1 MIRSVGGNS
10 AAKVSCWLPQTLVY
24 EGSDRLYLRPEC
36 PAIVT
41 SFVRYKNQNAVPHY
55 GGTNCGV
62 GHRLDRNE
70 NGELTADTL
79 GFLEMLRRTAAGEPD
94 TDDLRIWAD
103 IDLRG
108 TAEPLI
114 RQIETPD
121 LYLTHTR
128 SPKTTIPSRHRRR
141 ADQRRLET
149 KH

>member
-41 SFVRYKNQNAVPHY
+41 SFVRYENQNAVPY
-55 GGTNCGV
+55 YSGTNCGL

-108 TAEPLI
+108 TAELLI

-121 LYLTHTR
+121 LYKKPQANHSTPTPAAGG
-128 SPKTTIPSRHRRR
+128 SKAP
-141 ADQRRLET
+141 
-149 KH
+149 